1 MSTYYISIMF
11 GLFVTLGLQAQDAS
25 EWFGKGLNAFNNGN
39 YGEAI
44 VSFTRA
50 IEQDSGASPAWFN
63 RGTAY
68 MRMRMFEKSY
78 FDLTRCL
85 QLRPSQVTMSARMQR
100 AVVGAELGL
109 RADALRDISMV
120 IQQDSTF
127 PRARLLRGRLQLA
140 MGDTLNA
147 CADFRSAL
155 GLGDSAAVKYLQV
168 TCK

>member
-1 MSTYYISIMF
+1 MSTYRVSLII
-11 GLFVTLGLQAQDAS
+11 GLTLHLVVNAQEAS

-39 YGEAI
+39 YGEAV

-50 IEQDSGASPAWFN
+50 IEQDSSASPVWFN

-109 RADALRDISMV
+109 RQDALRDVTVV
-120 IQQDSTF
+120 IEQDSTF
-127 PRARLLRGRLQLA
+127 PKARLLRGRLRLG
-140 MGDTLNA
+140 MGDTTDA
-147 CADFRSAL
+147 CRDFASAL
-155 GLGDSAAVKYLQV
+155 RLGDSSAVKYLRAA
-168 TCK
+168 CR